1 VSVDVRNLGDRP
13 GDEVV
18 QLYIRDPVASVVRPV
33 KELAGFERVSLQA
46 GETKPVRFELGP
58 ERLGLY
64 NRQLQ
69 FVAEPGEFRVTVG
82 TSSTGGLEDRFEV
95 VEAKSSNH

>member
-1 VSVDVRNLGDRP
+1 M
-13 GDEVV
+13 
-18 QLYIRDPVASVVRPV
+18 RPV

-46 GETKPVRFELGP
+46 GETKTVRFELGP
-58 ERLGLY
+58 ERLGFY

-69 FVAEPGEFRVTVG
+69 FVVEPGEFRVTVG

-95 VEAKSSNH
+95 VGAPSSNYSTSPRFPVQ